1 MPRRSKRRIRAGHN
15 RRKGSQRSGGWGRRV
30 FLLLVLGALGYAF
43 FAFPIRGKTAWQHAT
58 QLVSSEV
65 VKAEA
70 KLKGV
75 PELQKPETKPKAA
88 ANGKGDKGKGG
99 SFDKAQDKLTGKDQK
114 ALEDLIN
121 EKMKK
126 P

>member
-1 MPRRSKRRIRAGHN
+1 MSRRSKRRFRAGHN
-15 RRKGSQRSGGWGRRV
+15 RKKGSQRSGGWGRRV
-30 FLLLVLGALGYAF
+30 FFLLILAALGYAF
-43 FAFPIRGKTAWQHAT
+43 FAFPIRGRTAWQHAT

-75 PELQKPETKPKAA
+75 PELQKPESKAKTA
-88 ANGKGDKGKGG
+88 SNGKGG

-121 EKMKK
+121 EKIKK
-126 P
+126 Q